1 MPRSLRW
8 SMRRHARDL
17 DPSPLVLLAAAG
29 SLVVLLGWGVEQWR
43 LSDQAVPVHTARL
56 YAYP

>member
-1 MPRSLRW
+1 MHRSV
-8 SMRRHARDL
+8 RRQASPEW
-17 DPSPLVLLAAAG
+17 DPLSLALVAVAG

-43 LSDQAVPVHTARL
+43 LSDQEVPVHTARL

>member
-8 SMRRHARDL
+8 SRRRHARDL
-17 DPSPLVLLAAAG
+17 DSLPLVLLAAAG
-29 SLVVLLGWGVEQWR
+29 SLVLLLGWGVEQWR
-43 LSDQAVPVHTARL
+43 LSDQEVPVHTARL